1 MNNDNNS
8 TEDSYE
14 KIAEAPTS
22 KPYSLDSLDNLDA
35 LSQYIKSTKGTREGR
50 AIPPLEK
57 WHPEDIADMDLIIK
71 ANGEW
76 WHEGGQMTRE
86 SLVSLFATILWKEE
100 NNGTTEYF
108 LKTPVQKIRIQVEDA
123 PLLINDVGIVHEDDM
138 SWLEFTTTTGDVV
151 RLDDEHSIV
160 LKAYNS
166 NKSDSNK
173 SDFSE
178 SDFSESDFNN
188 SDFSE
193 SDQANQMSTADDVAD
208 SQELASTEQVRPYMM
223 VRNGLTA
230 LIGRNT
236 FYHLTEIGAL
246 SEENGKTILTLQSGG
261 QSYSLSMPTD

>member
-8 TEDSYE
+8 TEDSHE
-14 KIAEAPTS
+14 RIVEAPTS
-22 KPYSLDSLDNLDA
+22 KTSSLDSLDNLDA

-57 WHPEDIADMDLIIK
+57 WHPEDIADMDLTIK

-100 NNGTTEYF
+100 NNGITEYF

-123 PLLINDVGIVHEDDM
+123 PLLINDVGIVNENDM

-151 RLDDEHSIV
+151 RLDDEHPIV

-166 NKSDSNK
+166 NKSDSND
-173 SDFSE
+173 SDFNN
-178 SDFSESDFNN
+178 SDFNN

-193 SDQANQMSTADDVAD
+193 SDQANQLSTADDVAN
-208 SQELASTEQVRPYMM
+208 SQELVSTEQVRPYMM

-236 FYHLTEIGAL
+236 FYHLTEIGVL
-246 SEENGKTILTLQSGG
+246 S
-261 QSYSLSMPTD
+261 

>member
-8 TEDSYE
+8 NDGSNENRSETPIDKASDLN
-14 KIAEAPTS
+14 S
-22 KPYSLDSLDNLDA
+22 MDA
-35 LSQYIKSTKGTREGR
+35 LSQYLKSTAGVREGR

-57 WHPEDIADMDLIIK
+57 WHPEDITDMDLVIK

-100 NNGTTEYF
+100 NNGATEYF

-123 PLLINDVGIVHEDDM
+123 PLLINDVGIVHEDNM

-151 RLDDEHSIV
+151 RLDNEHRII
-160 LKAYNS
+160 LKAYNPENS
-166 NKSDSNK
+166 VKADRV
-173 SDFSE
+173 
-178 SDFSESDFNN
+178 NN
-188 SDFSE
+188 PIGIE
-193 SDQANQMSTADDVAD
+193 PNPNVANDTP
-208 SQELASTEQVRPYMM
+208 VRPYMP

-236 FYHLTEIGAL
+236 FYHLTEIGEL
-246 SEENGKTILTLQSGG
+246 TEHNGETILTLQSGG
-261 QSYSLSMPTD
+261 HSYSLSMPAD

>member
-8 TEDSYE
+8 IEDSNE
-14 KIAEAPTS
+14 RIAEALISKTS
-22 KPYSLDSLDNLDA
+22 SLDSLDNLDA

-57 WHPEDIADMDLIIK
+57 WHPEDIADMDLTIK

-76 WHEGGQMTRE
+76 WHEGGQMTRG

-166 NKSDSNK
+166 HKSDSNN
-173 SDFSE
+173 

-188 SDFSE
+188 SDK
-193 SDQANQMSTADDVAD
+193 ANQLSTADDVAD
-208 SQELASTEQVRPYMM
+208 SQELASTEEVRPYMM
-223 VRNGLTA
+223 VRNGLAA

-236 FYHLTEIGAL
+236 FYHLTEIGVL
-246 SEENGKTILTLQSGG
+246 SEENGKAILTLQSGG